1 MRNPVCMLVALVAL
15 VALAGCATRSA
26 AVGAGVVTVGQSDNG
41 HTVRVS
47 RGTTI
52 DVVLHSTYWNF
63 TPQAGSGALR
73 PDRAPSVVASPPGSG
88 CVAGQGCGTVT
99 ARFTAVGD
107 GTARI
112 RATRTSCGEA
122 LKCSPAQGAF
132 AVTIVVGGA
141 SS

>member
-1 MRNPVCMLVALVAL
+1 VRNTACALVAL
-15 VALAGCATRSA
+15 VALAGCATRSGP
-26 AVGAGVVTVGQSDNG
+26 VGAGVVTVGQRDNG

-52 DVVLHSTYWNF
+52 DVVLHSTYWTF
-63 TPQAGSGALR
+63 TPQTDSGALR
-73 PDRAPSVVASPPGSG
+73 PDRAPSVDASPGSG

-99 ARFTAVGD
+99 ARFTAVRD

-112 RATRTSCGEA
+112 RATRTACGEA
-122 LKCSPAQGAF
+122 LKCSPADGTF
-132 AVTIVVGGA
+132 AVTIAVGGA

>member
-1 MRNPVCMLVALVAL
+1 MRNTACMLVAL
-15 VALAGCATRSA
+15 VALAGCATRSGVA
-26 AVGAGVVTVGQSDNG
+26 SAGVVSVGQSDNG

-47 RGTTI
+47 RGKTI
-52 DVVLHSTYWNF
+52 DVVLHSTYWTF

-73 PDRAPSVVASPPGSG
+73 PDRAPSVDASPGSG

-112 RATRTSCGEA
+112 RATRTACGEA

-132 AVTIVVGGA
+132 AVTIVVGA

>member
-1 MRNPVCMLVALVAL
+1 VRTTACILVALM
-15 VALAGCATRSA
+15 ALAGCATHSA
-26 AVGAGVVTVGQSDNG
+26 TAGARVVTVGQRDNG
-41 HTVRVS
+41 HTIRVS
-47 RGTTI
+47 PGTTI
-52 DVVLHSTYWNF
+52 DVVLHSTYWTF

-73 PDRAPSVVASPPGSG
+73 PDRAPSVVASSPGSG

-99 ARFTAVGD
+99 ARFTAISD

-122 LKCSPAQGAF
+122 LACSPAQSAF
-132 AVTIVVGGA
+132 TVTIAVSGA

>member
-1 MRNPVCMLVALVAL
+1 VRNTACMLVVL

-26 AVGAGVVTVGQSDNG
+26 AAGARVVTVGHSDNG
-41 HTVRVS
+41 HTIRVS

-52 DVVLHSTYWNF
+52 NVVLHSTYWTF

-73 PDRAPSVVASPPGSG
+73 PDGAPAVDASPPGSG

-99 ARFTAVGD
+99 ARFTAIGD

-122 LKCSPAQGAF
+122 LMCSPAQGAF
-132 AVTIVVGGA
+132 AVTIVVVGA
-141 SS
+141 SP